1 MKEIKFR
8 AWDNEAEEFI
18 YSDQQYD
25 DAFFEFAE
33 GTLKA
38 YRIVLQAAATGEP
51 SGWDHEEIGEPEL
64 YAGFKYAN
72 GVEVCEGD
80 IVKTKN
86 GELQIIEYSKVYS
99 EFCYHWKL
107 RCPKNSG
114 WGFDFCNIREVVG
127 NVNQNP
133 ELLEGK

>member
-38 YRIVLQAAATGEP
+38 YRIVLQAADDVYPFRDWLERNDIKSQYDDNLPGL
-51 SGWDHEEIGEPEL
+51 EE
-64 YAGFKYAN
+64 FTQR
-72 GVEVCEGD
+72 VEQA
-80 IVKTKN
+80 I
-86 GELQIIEYSKVYS
+86 
-99 EFCYHWKL
+99 
-107 RCPKNSG
+107 
-114 WGFDFCNIREVVG
+114 
-127 NVNQNP
+127 QNMK
-133 ELLEGK
+133 EGKKRIAEEKENV